1 MKSKRRKTM
10 STYDDFAIANI
21 KILKYIMR
29 NNNSLTKNQIL
40 AKYPDYE
47 YQTSYRLDLMSK
59 PKDIDINP
67 ENQLLQESHTFH
79 QNETGAYEITYT
91 GNYSLTTYGKAYLLD
106 YNLHNQRNIFWEFV
120 RSFFFPSLV
129 ALLVS
134 AIANYLFP

>member
-1 MKSKRRKTM
+1 M

-40 AKYPDYE
+40 DKFPDKK
-47 YQTSYRLDLMSK
+47 YQTLHRLDLMSK
-59 PKDIDINP
+59 PKDIETNP

-79 QNETGAYEITYT
+79 QNKTGIYEITYT
-91 GNYSLTTYGKAYLLD
+91 GNFSLTTYGQIYLLD
-106 YNLHNQRNIFWEFV
+106 YVLYNKRNIFWEFV